1 DGYGAGSYRVRV
13 VPNVPCEREGS
24 DARTPARRGHE
35 SADPVTQSRYTGTS
49 FTDSGP
55 GASARSVKR
64 SGKPKGPVRRHALRC
79 WLRPRPMTGFREH
92 DAAARGSDS
101 TWRVYG
107 LFAH

>member
-55 GASARSVKR
+55 GASARSAKR

-79 WLRPRPMTGFREH
+79 WLGARPITGFPEH
-92 DAAARGSDS
+92 DAVVPGSDLP
-101 TWRVYG
+101 RLVYE
-107 LFAH
+107 LFGY